1 MLRRRTYSKEVDSG
15 KYQVCYA
22 DSGFL
27 VSSDYGRTWK
37 EAGKYSY
44 CMGEDYDLAMSA
56 DGRYRFC
63 SANAAVTSSDYGNTW
78 QEGSTLGTAKGAF
91 MSSDGRYMATSVGAV
106 LYMSSDYGRTWDKA
120 YTFPT
125 SLAGSNNRD
134 ALGMSADGRYM
145 AVVLYQDHIH
155 VSSDY
160 GKTWKKTAD
169 TSGYRSSG
177 SVKISRDGRYM
188 AACMGQ
194 RGVCVSADY
203 GATWK
208 WTVAS
213 NMDWTAFAMSADG
226 RYLVAKSSPEH
237 GLLTT
242 SSDYGNT
249 WREISATWKCSNMEM
264 SGDGR
269 YLLGYFVQNYSGG
282 VFLSSDYGN
291 TWKEILVGK
300 AKEVRDCAI
309 SRDGR
314 YMTVVLGRYNE
325 FYYITTDY
333 GVTWEELSFGT
344 RTGTYRITMNR

>member
-1 MLRRRTYSKEVDSG
+1 
-15 KYQVCYA
+15 
-22 DSGFL
+22 
-27 VSSDYGRTWK
+27 
-37 EAGKYSY
+37 
-44 CMGEDYDLAMSA
+44 
-56 DGRYRFC
+56 
-63 SANAAVTSSDYGNTW
+63 
-78 QEGSTLGTAKGAF
+78 
-91 MSSDGRYMATSVGAV
+91 
-106 LYMSSDYGRTWDKA
+106 
-120 YTFPT
+120 
-125 SLAGSNNRD
+125 
-134 ALGMSADGRYM
+134 
-145 AVVLYQDHIH
+145 
-155 VSSDY
+155 
-160 GKTWKKTAD
+160 
-169 TSGYRSSG
+169 
-177 SVKISRDGRYM
+177 M

-226 RYLVAKSSPEH
+226 RYLVAKSSPGH

-300 AKEVRDCAI
+300 AKEVKDCAI